1 MVASVTPL
9 VSIVIP
15 FHDPGDFLHE
25 AIGSIL
31 TQTVSDWELLL
42 VDDASLDGSPE
53 IARAYA
59 SLGDGRVRTLSAGR
73 GSPVGMSS
81 ARNVGIQ
88 AATGEFVAF
97 VDADDMWEREKLERQ
112 LATLSENP
120 EAALVYG
127 PTLWWYSWTR
137 RGEDASRDFLQDINV
152 ETERLYPAGS
162 LLETLLRR
170 PHPTM
175 TPALI
180 RRAALETVGGFEPR
194 FRGMFEDQVAFV
206 KIAER
211 EPVYVAADGWY
222 RWRQHA
228 DSSCAVSEATGRYD
242 HERSVFGEWLT
253 DSLRASGPASRL
265 AAVERALRP
274 PKPVPPS
281 PGARARAV
289 AGRGTA
295 RLRAAARRSPI
306 RLDRVDPVSR
316 GWGYDR
322 GLPVDRFYIE
332 RFLAKNGAAIRGHVV
347 EVGGDEYTK
356 RFGRGVTRSEILH
369 VDDSNER
376 ATIIADLEAAPQ
388 LPSDAYDCIVITQTL
403 QFVYDVRAVVET
415 LHRVL
420 RPGGVILAT
429 VPGISHLGGDEWRQA
444 WSWRFTAASAAR
456 LFGDVF
462 ADGPVRVDAH
472 GNLATS
478 VAFLYGL
485 AVEDLRS
492 ETFERDDAD
501 YDLLITIRAEKAQ

>member
-1 MVASVTPL
+1 
-9 VSIVIP
+9 
-15 FHDPGDFLHE
+15 
-25 AIGSIL
+25 
-31 TQTVSDWELLL
+31 
-42 VDDASLDGSPE
+42 
-53 IARAYA
+53 
-59 SLGDGRVRTLSAGR
+59 
-73 GSPVGMSS
+73 
-81 ARNVGIQ
+81 
-88 AATGEFVAF
+88 
-97 VDADDMWEREKLERQ
+97 
-112 LATLSENP
+112 
-120 EAALVYG
+120 
-127 PTLWWYSWTR
+127 
-137 RGEDASRDFLQDINV
+137 
-152 ETERLYPAGS
+152 
-162 LLETLLRR
+162 LR
-170 PHPTM
+170 
-175 TPALI
+175 
-180 RRAALETVGGFEPR
+180 
-194 FRGMFEDQVAFV
+194 
-206 KIAER
+206 
-211 EPVYVAADGWY
+211 
-222 RWRQHA
+222 
-228 DSSCAVSEATGRYD
+228 
-242 HERSVFGEWLT
+242 
-253 DSLRASGPASRL
+253 PAS
-265 AAVERALRP
+265 
-274 PKPVPPS
+274 
-281 PGARARAV
+281 
-289 AGRGTA
+289 
-295 RLRAAARRSPI
+295 RRSPI